1 LKRIL
6 SLGVGER
13 LGGAA
18 ASGMRLLLDVEG
30 EDLGGGANWVLRVKK
45 VVSAEGG
52 GGKEL
57 RRDARHRKHS
67 PLPK

>member
-1 LKRIL
+1 ML

-13 LGGAA
+13 LGGPTVVE
-18 ASGMRLLLDVEG
+18 STERLLLLDVEPR
-30 EDLGGGANWVLRVKK
+30 EGGASCVLRVRK

-52 GGKEL
+52 GGSEAS
-57 RRDARHRKHS
+57 RDARQRKHS

>member
-18 ASGMRLLLDVEG
+18 APGMRLLLDAE
-30 EDLGGGANWVLRVKK
+30 ERGGGASWVLRVKK

-52 GGKEL
+52 GGSEL
-57 RRDARHRKHS
+57 RREARQRKHS